1 MLHVYV
7 CKILIYFFWMWTC
20 SPELCCKT
28 YGVLLTQ
35 TYVVA
40 EHVED
45 ALTALPFVA
54 AALAR
59 APLGHL
65 CAAVA
70 HIVGSHDGAWSVK
83 GEGKSCMT
91 CAN

>member
-1 MLHVYV
+1 MYV
-7 CKILIYFFWMWTC
+7 CKMHLFVQMQTC
-20 SPELCCKT
+20 S
-28 YGVLLTQ
+28 VLLTQ

-70 HIVGSHDGAWSVK
+70 HIVGSHDGAWWVK
-83 GEGKSCMT
+83 EEGKSWMCQLE
-91 CAN
+91 